1 MIISMKKDAK
11 YSLLYVEDDK
21 LIRSVVVEFLKE
33 YFSQIYEAKDGV
45 EALNLYREKKPDIII
60 TDIQMPKMDGL
71 KLCQT
76 IRSDDKTTPIIIIS
90 AYSNQEYL
98 LKAVELNLVKYL
110 IKPVLQEQ
118 LFEAI
123 ELCFDR
129 INSKDPSVI
138 SLGHGYI
145 YDTFNLVIVNDSNI
159 INLTAS
165 QSKLLEI
172 LIKNRQRV
180 VSYEQLE
187 YEIWYDSAMS
197 KDALRCLV
205 RDIRKATYKGII
217 ENISKVGYRVNI
229 DE

>member
-1 MIISMKKDAK
+1 MKKDAK

-129 INSKDPSVI
+129 INSKDPSAI

-205 RDIRKATYKGII
+205 RDIRKATYKEII

>member
-1 MIISMKKDAK
+1 MKKEAK
-11 YSLLYVEDDK
+11 YSLLYVEDEEF
-21 LIRSVVVEFLKE
+21 IRGVVAEFLQNYFKE
-33 YFSQIYEAKDGV
+33 IFQAGAGD
-45 EALNLYREKKPDIII
+45 EALKLYKEKKPDIII
-60 TDIQMPKMDGL
+60 TDIEMPKMDGL
-71 KLCQT
+71 ELCEK
-76 IRSDDKTTPIIIIS
+76 IRKDDKTTPIIIIS

-110 IKPVLQEQ
+110 IKPVEEDK

-129 INSKDPSVI
+129 IESKNPSVI
-138 SLGHGYI
+138 SLGEGYS
-145 YDTFNLVIVNDSNI
+145 YDTFNHILVHDGAI

-172 LIKNRQRV
+172 LIKNKQRV
-180 VSYEQLE
+180 VSYQQLE

-205 RDIRKATYKGII
+205 RDIRKATYKQII

-229 DE
+229 DG

>member
-1 MIISMKKDAK
+1 MIIAMKKDAR
-11 YSLLYVEDDK
+11 YSLLYVEDEK
-21 LIRSVVVEFLKE
+21 LIRNVVVEFLQE
-33 YFSQIYEAKDGV
+33 YFKEIYEAENGV
-45 EALNLYREKKPDIII
+45 EALNLYKEKKPDIII

-71 KLCQT
+71 KLCQR

-110 IKPVLQEQ
+110 IKPVSEEQ
-118 LFEAI
+118 FFEAI

-129 INSKDPSVI
+129 IESKNPTI
-138 SLGHGYI
+138 IPLGQGYI
-145 YDTFNLVIVNDSNI
+145 YDTFNHVLVNNSTI

-205 RDIRKATYKGII
+205 RDIRKATYKEII